1 MPKDDFNNNR
11 IRCSFCGK
19 TQDQVRRIVAGPNAY
34 ICNECVLLCQ
44 EIVSDDVDSVAK
56 RGDMEIKR
64 PQEIKEI
71 LDQYVVPRR
80 PCAWRYTT
88 TTSASSTC
96 RPPPRRT
103 WNCRNPTS

>member
-44 EIVSDDVDSVAK
+44 
-56 RGDMEIKR
+56 
-64 PQEIKEI
+64 
-71 LDQYVVPRR
+71 
-80 PCAWRYTT
+80 
-88 TTSASSTC
+88 
-96 RPPPRRT
+96 
-103 WNCRNPTS
+103 